1 MSRRC
6 SCDVSRL
13 SSIAQRAT
21 TMPEHADRDVHEED
35 PAPVDVVGDQPTEQ
49 RADGERHRR
58 DAGPDADRHPPLTRR
73 ERRGDY
79 PQRRRVH
86 DRRAEPLNRAGA
98 DQEVGARREAAGER
112 RQREDR
118 QADDEQPA
126 PAEVVG
132 ELSAREHERRERQR
146 IGDDD
151 PLELR
156 LIGIERPLNGRQRD
170 VHDRVVEHDHEQ
182 PEGDGHERPP
192 LAILSREEVCR
203 DSRSHRRKLA
213 STSLAVQGPPTRLA
227 ADAPK
232 CWEPDA
238 ETLERANV
246 VRLMRRHGFDDYRE
260 LVQRSIDEPE
270 WFWAAAVEDLGI
282 EFAEPWKQVLDSS
295 RGPEWTTWF
304 VGGKLNIAWNCVHRW
319 ARERSAE
326 TAAVFR
332 GEDGARRELSF
343 GELSSQVTKLAEA
356 LVRLGVEPG
365 DRVAIY
371 LPMSPEVAI
380 ASHACAHIG
389 AVQVPIFSGFA
400 APAVAQRLA
409 DSEAKVAITVESS
422 LRRGREIPM
431 LASLE
436 EARRE
441 APSLEHVV
449 LAPFDELLADCPG
462 ELEPLAV
469 DSEHPYLLTYTSG
482 TTGRPKGVLHVQGG
496 FLVSIARE
504 VGYQADARP
513 GDVIHFATD
522 MGWIM
527 GPWTVV
533 GGGAMGATIVY
544 AEGAPDWPPDRLWQ
558 LIDEERVSILG
569 CSPTLIRALVPH
581 GEPEQDLSSLRIIV
595 TTGEP
600 WNPDPYRWLFEHIGG
615 GRCPIINCSG
625 GTEVGACF
633 LSPTPAIPIKECSVG
648 VPATGMAM
656 DVVDDDGRSLAA
668 TGEVGELVCRK
679 PFPGMTR
686 GFWRDDERY
695 LETYWRRFP
704 GIWTHGDW
712 ASVDEDGYWFLH
724 GRSDDTLNVAGK
736 RIGPAELESAA
747 VAHPAVLEAAA
758 VGIPHDVKGEVA
770 WVFCVPVPGEE
781 GCESLALAVKALIAA
796 DLGKAFAPERI
807 VFVPALP
814 KTRSA
819 KIVRRAVRA
828 AALGDDPGDM
838 SSVENPE
845 AVAEIA
851 RAL

>member
-1 MSRRC
+1 MAEI
-6 SCDVSRL
+6 VW
-13 SSIAQRAT
+13 T
-21 TMPEHADRDVHEED
+21 
-35 PAPVDVVGDQPTEQ
+35 
-49 RADGERHRR
+49 
-58 DAGPDADRHPPLTRR
+58 PDA
-73 ERRGDY
+73 
-79 PQRRRVH
+79 
-86 DRRAEPLNRAGA
+86 A
-98 DQEVGARREAAGER
+98 
-112 RQREDR
+112 
-118 QADDEQPA
+118 
-126 PAEVVG
+126 
-132 ELSAREHERRERQR
+132 
-146 IGDDD
+146 
-151 PLELR
+151 
-156 LIGIERPLNGRQRD
+156 
-170 VHDRVVEHDHEQ
+170 
-182 PEGDGHERPP
+182 
-192 LAILSREEVCR
+192 
-203 DSRSHRRKLA
+203 
-213 STSLAVQGPPTRLA
+213 
-227 ADAPK
+227 
-232 CWEPDA
+232 
-238 ETLERANV
+238 TLERANV
-246 VRLMRRHGFDDYRE
+246 VRLMRRHGIDDYRE
-260 LVQRSIDEPE
+260 LVARSIEEPE
-270 WFWAAAVEDLGI
+270 WFWPAAVEDMGI
-282 EFAEPWKQVLDSS
+282 EFSEPWREVVDAS
-295 RGPEWTTWF
+295 RGPEWATWF
-304 VGGKLNIAWNCVHRW
+304 VGGRLNIAWNCVHRW
-319 ARERSAE
+319 AADRADE

-332 GEDGARRELSF
+332 GEDGARRELTF
-343 GELSSQVTKLAEA
+343 GEQSSQVTRLAEA

-400 APAVAQRLA
+400 APAVAQRLV

-431 LASLE
+431 LATLE

-441 APSLEHVV
+441 APWLEHVV

-504 VGYQADARP
+504 VCYQADARP

-544 AEGAPDWPPDRLWQ
+544 AEGAPDWPADRLWQ
-558 LIDEERVSILG
+558 LVEDERVSILG
-569 CSPTLIRALVPH
+569 CSPTLIRALIPH
-581 GEPEQDLSSLRIIV
+581 GEPTQDLSSLRVIV

-600 WNPDPYRWLFEHIGG
+600 WNPDPYRWLSDRVGG

-656 DVVDDDGRSLAA
+656 DVVDDEGRSLVG

-695 LETYWRRFP
+695 LDTYWRRFP

-712 ASVDEDGYWFLH
+712 ATVDEDGYWFLH

-747 VAHPAVLEAAA
+747 VAHPAVSEAAA

-770 WVFCVPVPGEE
+770 WVFCVLVPGRE
-781 GCESLALAVKALIAA
+781 GCESLALEVKSVIGTE
-796 DLGKAFAPERI
+796 LGKAFAPERV

-838 SSVENPE
+838 SSVENPD
-845 AVAEIA
+845 ALAEIA